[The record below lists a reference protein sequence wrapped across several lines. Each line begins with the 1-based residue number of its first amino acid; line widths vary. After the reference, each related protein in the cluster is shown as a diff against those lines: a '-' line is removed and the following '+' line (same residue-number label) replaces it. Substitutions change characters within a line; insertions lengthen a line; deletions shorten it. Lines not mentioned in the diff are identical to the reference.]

1 MAFDTL
7 FSPFSIGS
15 LKLKNRLVMP
25 PMATNYASAEG
36 FVTERQI
43 DYYVERAKGGVGYLT
58 VEHTGILPQGKASPK
73 MLLISSDEHASH
85 MNRLVEAVHAAGGKI
100 VIQINHAGRQTFS
113 TITGSPVVGPSA
125 IPALPTME
133 TPHELSAAEIEAL
146 VKAYSAAAERV
157 KQAGADGVEIH
168 MAHGYLLCS
177 FLSPFSNKREDQYGG
192 DLAGRVRF
200 PLEVLKSV
208 RASVGENFPIIC
220 RLSGDE
226 YVEGGLE
233 IEETKQIAVYLA
245 KSGADALHISA
256 CNAASGYLNHPPYY
270 VKEGVFGHLAEGV
283 KSEVDIPVIAVGR
296 IRNPAMADRFIREG
310 KADLISMGRALIA
323 DPHLPEKARQG
334 RLDDIIPCIS
344 CNKCIQTLRED
355 SVRCAVNPEAGNEG
369 RFRLSKAE
377 RVKQVWVVGAGPGGL
392 KAAEIA
398 ALRGHQVR
406 VFEKDLK
413 TGGRMRLGA
422 NPPKKEVY
430 NEFLD
435 YLEKR
440 VKTLGASLELGRRF
454 TEDMLD
460 QQKPDA
466 VVVATGA
473 QPQLPDWKGLTES
486 RAVSVDDVLS
496 DVSRVGHKVLIAG
509 GGGSGAET
517 ADFLSEMGK
526 EVTVVEMLESIAS
539 DLVNHMQHYLGQ
551 RLKEKSV
558 SILTSTRVLEL
569 GVGYAMVEDAS
580 GVRKLNGFDTIVIA
594 MGSTPNDGIYRRLK
608 GRVPELYLIGDAV
621 KPREIVDAVYEAE
634 DVAIKI

>member
-1 MAFDTL
+1 
-7 FSPFSIGS
+7 
-15 LKLKNRLVMP
+15 
-25 PMATNYASAEG
+25 
-36 FVTERQI
+36 
-43 DYYVERAKGGVGYLT
+43 
-58 VEHTGILPQGKASPK
+58 
-73 MLLISSDEHASH
+73 MLLSIFFF
-85 MNRLVEAVHAAGGKI
+85 
-100 VIQINHAGRQTFS
+100 QQ
-113 TITGSPVVGPSA
+113 
-125 IPALPTME
+125 
-133 TPHELSAAEIEAL
+133 
-146 VKAYSAAAERV
+146 
-157 KQAGADGVEIH
+157 
-168 MAHGYLLCS
+168 
-177 FLSPFSNKREDQYGG
+177 REDPYGG
-192 DLAGRVRF
+192 DLAGRARF
-200 PLEVLKSV
+200 PLTVLKSV
-208 RASVGENFPIIC
+208 RACVGADFPIIC

-226 YVEGGLE
+226 YVAGGLN
-233 IEETKQIAVYLA
+233 IEETKQIAGFLA
-245 KSGADALHISA
+245 SAGADALHISA

-270 VKEGVFGHLAEGV
+270 VAEGVFGHLAEGV
-283 KSEVDIPVIAVGR
+283 KSEVEIPVIAVGR

-323 DPHLPEKARQG
+323 DPHMPEKARQG

-344 CNKCIQTLRED
+344 CNKCIQTLREG

-406 VFEKDLK
+406 VFEKDMK
-413 TGGRMRLGA
+413 SGGRMRLGA

-460 QQKPDA
+460 QQKPDV

-473 QPQLPDWKGLTES
+473 RPQLPDWKGLTES
-486 RAVSVDDVLS
+486 QAVSVDDVLS
-496 DVSRVGHKVLIAG
+496 DASRVGHKVLIAG

-526 EVTVVEMLESIAS
+526 EVTVVEMLENIAS

-551 RLKEKSV
+551 RLKEKRV
-558 SILTSTRVLEL
+558 TILTSTRVLEL
-569 GVGYAMVEDAS
+569 GKGYVMVEDAA
-580 GVRKLNGFDTIVIA
+580 GVRRLNGFDTIVLA
-594 MGSTPNDGIYRRLK
+594 MGSTPNDDIYRRLK
-608 GRVPELYLIGDAV
+608 GRVSELYLIGDAV